1 MRGLSIEERAIA
13 VAQYIIETED
23 TVRGAAKKFGISKST
38 VHKDVSE
45 RLKGINLSLYKDV
58 KKILDFNKS
67 QRHIRGGFATKN
79 KYSQS
84 KKFSNQTS

>member
-1 MRGLSIEERAIA
+1 MKEALEDRAIKLA
-13 VAQYIIETED
+13 EYITENKT
-23 TVRGAAKKFGISKST
+23 TVRKAAKEFGISKST

-67 QRHIRGGFATKN
+67 QRHIR
-79 KYSQS
+79 
-84 KKFSNQTS
+84 

>member
-1 MRGLSIEERAIA
+1 MKEALEERAIKLA
-13 VAQYIIETED
+13 EYITENKT
-23 TVRGAAKKFGISKST
+23 TVRKAAKEFGISKST
-38 VHKDVSE
+38 VHKDVSA
-45 RLKGINLSLYKDV
+45 RLKGINLSLYKNV

-84 KKFSNQTS
+84 KKF

>member
-1 MRGLSIEERAIA
+1 MKEALEERAIKLA
-13 VAQYIIETED
+13 EYITENKT
-23 TVRGAAKKFGISKST
+23 TVRKAAKEFGISKST

-67 QRHIRGGFATKN
+67 QRHIRGGFANKN

-84 KKFSNQTS
+84 KKF

>member
-1 MRGLSIEERAIA
+1 MKEALEDRAIKLA
-13 VAQYIIETED
+13 EYITENKT
-23 TVRGAAKKFGISKST
+23 TVRKAAKEFGISKST

-79 KYSQS
+79 KYFLQNT
-84 KKFSNQTS
+84 K

>member
-1 MRGLSIEERAIA
+1 MKEALEDRAIKLA
-13 VAQYIIETED
+13 EYITENKT
-23 TVRGAAKKFGISKST
+23 TVRKAAKEFGISKST

-67 QRHIRGGFATKN
+67 ERHIRGGFATKN

>member
-1 MRGLSIEERAIA
+1 MKEALEERAIKLA
-13 VAQYIIETED
+13 EYITENKT
-23 TVRGAAKKFGISKST
+23 TVRKAAKEFGISKST

-79 KYSQS
+79 KYS
-84 KKFSNQTS
+84 

>member
-1 MRGLSIEERAIA
+1 MKEALEDRAIKLA
-13 VAQYIIETED
+13 EYITENKT
-23 TVRGAAKKFGISKST
+23 TVRKAAKEFGISKST

-79 KYSQS
+79 KYS
-84 KKFSNQTS
+84 